1 MGVSGAGKTTIGK
14 ALAKALSLPFFD
26 ADDYH
31 PEQNIT
37 KMRQGHP
44 LTDADRQPWLLALNA
59 LLHSQKQQGAV
70 LACSA
75 LKGSYRSTLQQGL
88 EAQQQFIFLK
98 GTLALIQQRLQA
110 RKNHFMPADLLKS
123 QFATLDPP
131 KNAIEIDIAEPPE
144 LLVSNL
150 LKQIK

>member
-1 MGVSGAGKTTIGK
+1 M
-14 ALAKALSLPFFD
+14 
-26 ADDYH
+26 
-31 PEQNIT
+31 
-37 KMRQGHP
+37 
-44 LTDADRQPWLLALNA
+44 
-59 LLHSQKQQGAV
+59 
-70 LACSA
+70 ACSA

-88 EAQQQFIFLK
+88 EAQQQLIFLK
-98 GTLALIQQRLQA
+98 GALALIQQRLQA